1 VSLFGQGRG
10 LRRAGGRANYYRSDG
25 TRMFNVE
32 VVRRARDQKNNM
44 LLAQPVVCWTC
55 DKVFTGFDS
64 PSPGTAAW

>member
-1 VSLFGQGRG
+1 
-10 LRRAGGRANYYRSDG
+10 
-25 TRMFNVE
+25 MFNVE